1 MTALDTDLTAALAAD
16 LRLLLGQL
24 RRRLR
29 EEVPPGDLTQ
39 PQLTALLHLE
49 RGEAAT
55 VTELAR
61 VEGVRSQ
68 SMGATVASLLDL
80 GLVAGERHPSD
91 GRQTTL
97 RLSDAGHDLIAQR
110 RAAREDWLQ
119 RTLRARLSLD
129 EQGDLTRSVALLRRL
144 VRP

>member
-1 MTALDTDLTAALAAD
+1 MTAVDTDPTAALAAD

-68 SMGATVASLLDL
+68 SMGATVAALLDL
-80 GLVAGERHPSD
+80 GLVAGEPHPSD

-129 EQGDLTRSVALLRRL
+129 EQGDLNRSVALLRRL

>member
-1 MTALDTDLTAALAAD
+1 MTVLDTDLTYALAAD

-29 EEVPPGDLTQ
+29 DEVPPGDLTP

-49 RGEAAT
+49 RGEAST

-61 VEGVRSQ
+61 MEGVRPQ
-68 SMGATVASLLDL
+68 SMGATVAALLGL
-80 GLVAGERHPSD
+80 GLVVGEPHPSD

-97 RLSDAGHDLIAQR
+97 RLSEAGHVLISQR

-119 RTLRARLSLD
+119 RTLRSHLD
-129 EQGDLTRSVALLRRL
+129 PAEQADLARSVALLRRL
-144 VRP
+144 VEP

>member
-1 MTALDTDLTAALAAD
+1 MTVVDTDHTAALAAA

-49 RGEAAT
+49 RGEAST

-68 SMGATVASLLDL
+68 SMGATVASLLEL
-80 GLVAGERHPSD
+80 GLVTGEPHASD

-119 RTLRARLSLD
+119 RALRAHLNPD
-129 EQGDLTRSVALLRRL
+129 EQADLTRSVALLQRL